1 MTRCSTLPRPARL
14 RIAIVAPVAL
24 LVLSAVLFLAYSG
37 PSAPLPVGLI
47 AKEFMFD
54 PKDVVVGSGE
64 IAFVV
69 KNQGEIEHN
78 LVLEAPGGKTVT
90 QIAIMEPGQTM
101 KVTVSLPAGVYTL
114 YCSLPGHRDAGMA
127 ATLRVRQ

>member
-24 LVLSAVLFLAYSG
+24 LALSAVLFLAYSG

-90 QIAIMEPGQTM
+90 QIAIMEPGQTT